1 MVPDE
6 PGPDAG
12 NRWSRA
18 ADRWLPTRAGRRTNL
33 GLLGLLLIAGGTGV
47 LGFAVGTPTAGR
59 VIAVAH
65 GAAGLGLLLL
75 LPWKAVVVRRARRRP
90 ASRRAPSAAYW
101 LTGLVAVVLVSG
113 VLHSAGA
120 AGVWATSGTPI
131 AALQVHVGATIVL
144 VFVLGVHVWGRRQ
157 RPRVADLDRRV
168 LLRTGVL
175 AAGSLAL
182 WVAGE
187 AVWRATGTPGADRR
201 GTGSLERGTDEPDAM
216 PVTQWAGDTVP
227 QSAGTVVEVVAG
239 GRREQVPVADLD
251 GRDTARALLDC
262 TGGWY
267 ATQDW
272 AGTTLAR
279 LLTDRFGADVLADP
293 GHSIEVTSV
302 TGYRRR
308 FPVRDAHT
316 TLLATSAAGEPLSVG
331 HGAPVRLVAPG
342 RRGVWWVKWVTRVEL
357 VESPWWLQPPFPLQ

>member
-1 MVPDE
+1 MSTD
-6 PGPDAG
+6 GAG
-12 NRWSRA
+12 SAAGRSWTRA
-18 ADRWLPTRAGRRTNL
+18 LPARAGRRTNL
-33 GLLGLLLIAGGTGV
+33 ALLGLLLVAGGTGV

-75 LPWKAVVVRRARRRP
+75 VPWKTVVVRRARRRP
-90 ASRRAPSAAYW
+90 AAGRAPAAAYW
-101 LTGLVAVVLVSG
+101 LTGLVAVVLLSG

-120 AGVWATSGTPI
+120 AGIWATSGTPI

-144 VFVLGVHVWGRRQ
+144 VGVLAAHVWGRRQ
-157 RPRVADLDRRV
+157 RPRATDLDRRV
-168 LLRTGVL
+168 LLRTGAL
-175 AAGSLAL
+175 AAGSLAV
-182 WVAGE
+182 WGVGE

-201 GTGSLERGTDEPDAM
+201 GTGSLERGTDEPTAM
-216 PVTQWAGDTVP
+216 PVTQWATDTVP
-227 QSAGTVVEVVAG
+227 QTRAGTLDVVAG
-239 GRREQVPVADLD
+239 GRREPTPVRDLD
-251 GRDTARALLDC
+251 GQDTVRALLDC

-267 ATQDW
+267 AVQDW
-272 AGTTLAR
+272 SGTTLER
-279 LLTDRFGADVLADP
+279 LFTDRFGADVLADP

-308 FPVRDAHT
+308 IPVRDAGT
-316 TLLATSAAGEPLSVG
+316 TLLATAAAGEPLSRG
-331 HGAPVRLVAPG
+331 HGAPVRLVAPD

>member
-1 MVPDE
+1 MD
-6 PGPDAG
+6 GDG
-12 NRWSRA
+12 TGSSGWTRA
-18 ADRWLPTRAGRRTNL
+18 LPARAGRRTNL
-33 GLLGLLLIAGGTGV
+33 ALLGLLLVAGGTGV

-75 LPWKAVVVRRARRRP
+75 LPWKTVVVRRARRRP
-90 ASRRAPSAAYW
+90 AVLRAPSAAW
-101 LTGLVAVVLVSG
+101 WSTGLVAVVLVSG

-120 AGVWATSGTPI
+120 AGIWATSGTPV

-144 VFVLGVHVWGRRQ
+144 VVVLVAHVWGRHQ
-157 RPRVADLDRRV
+157 RPRPTDLDRRV
-168 LLRTGVL
+168 LVRTGAL

-182 WVAGE
+182 WGAGE

-201 GTGSLERGTDEPDAM
+201 DTGSLERGTDEPTAM
-216 PVTQWAGDTVP
+216 PVTQWASDTVP
-227 QSAGTVVEVVAG
+227 QSVGTDVQVVAG
-239 GRREQVPVADLD
+239 GRSERVAVADLA
-251 GRDTARALLDC
+251 GQDTVRALLDC

-272 AGTTLAR
+272 GGTTLAR
-279 LLTDRFGADVLADP
+279 LFTDRFGADVLTDA

-308 FPVRDAHT
+308 IPVRDATT
-316 TLLATSAAGEPLSVG
+316 TLLATSAAGRPLSVG
-331 HGAPVRLVAPG
+331 HGAPVRLVAPD
-342 RRGVWWVKWVTRVEL
+342 RRGVWWVKWVTKVEL